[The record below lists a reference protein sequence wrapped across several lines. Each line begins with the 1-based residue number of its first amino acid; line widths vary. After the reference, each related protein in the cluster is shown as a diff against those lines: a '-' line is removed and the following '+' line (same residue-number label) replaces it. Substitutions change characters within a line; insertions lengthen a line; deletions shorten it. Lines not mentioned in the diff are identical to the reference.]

1 MPMFTIEIVIHAL
14 KITIFVFLMMVLIDW
29 LDIRSRG
36 KLHEWVSGRRFR
48 QYLVASF
55 LGATPGC
62 LGAFMNVSLYI
73 HGFLSFGA
81 LVGAMIATSGDE
93 SYVMFAEFPKI
104 ALLLHFILFVLG
116 IFFSFVTDYL
126 MKIFKIETCQE
137 CQLQVYHPNEH
148 SVRHYVTEHIWEH
161 IIKKHLL
168 RVFVWTFLAL
178 WVVQI
183 GLQYFNLEQFVR
195 EYPQIML
202 LSAVLIGLIPES
214 GPHLIF
220 VMMFSQGIV
229 PFSILLASSMVQDG
243 HGLLP
248 LLSYTVKDSLRI
260 KLFNAVYGLI
270 VGGLVMVAGF

>member
-1 MPMFTIEIVIHAL
+1 MFTLDIAVHAI
-14 KITIFVFLMMVLIDW
+14 KITLFVFIMMVLIDW

-36 KLHEWVSGRRFR
+36 KLHEWVSGRKFR

-81 LVGAMIATSGDE
+81 VVGAMIATSGDE

-104 ALLLHFILFVLG
+104 ALLLHFLLFALGILFG
-116 IFFSFVTDYL
+116 FVTDYL
-126 MKIFKIETCQE
+126 VKLFKMETCQE

-148 SVRHYVTEHIWEH
+148 STKHYLTEHVWNH
-161 IIKKHLL
+161 IVKKHLI
-168 RVFVWTFLAL
+168 RVFLWTFFAL
-178 WVVQI
+178 WVVQF
-183 GLQYFNLEQFVR
+183 GLIHFNLDQFVK

-243 HGLLP
+243 HGMLP
-248 LLSYTVKDSLRI
+248 LLSYTVKDSIRI
-260 KLFNAVYGLI
+260 KFFNAVYGLL
-270 VGGLVMVAGF
+270 VGGVLMAAGL